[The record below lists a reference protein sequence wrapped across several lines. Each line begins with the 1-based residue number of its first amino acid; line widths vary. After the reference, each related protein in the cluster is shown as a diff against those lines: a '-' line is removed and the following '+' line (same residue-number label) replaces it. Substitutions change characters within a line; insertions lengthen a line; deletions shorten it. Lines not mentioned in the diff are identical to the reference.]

1 MVTQSIE
8 SKVGVP
14 CNREHCMR
22 KNPDVTIHREKRQTQ
37 AHVGRVVS
45 LPSQDKPALIAET
58 EPPPVPALHPPSVD
72 QLKFRLITR
81 RAKHYFKDVRFKG
94 PLTLESISVIK
105 FLEGRCLETLTHRAL
120 QNGLGHLGLVPQL
133 ETMLKDLRQVLCD

>member
-1 MVTQSIE
+1 
-8 SKVGVP
+8 
-14 CNREHCMR
+14 MR
-22 KNPDVTIHREKRQTQ
+22 KNPDVTLHREKRETQ
-37 AHVGRVVS
+37 AHVGRAVS
-45 LPSQDKPALIAET
+45 LPSHDNPALIADT
-58 EPPPVPALHPPSVD
+58 SPLQPPPVTALHPPSVD

-94 PLTLESISVIK
+94 PLTMESITVIK
-105 FLEGRCLETLTHRAL
+105 FLEGRCLETLTHRTL